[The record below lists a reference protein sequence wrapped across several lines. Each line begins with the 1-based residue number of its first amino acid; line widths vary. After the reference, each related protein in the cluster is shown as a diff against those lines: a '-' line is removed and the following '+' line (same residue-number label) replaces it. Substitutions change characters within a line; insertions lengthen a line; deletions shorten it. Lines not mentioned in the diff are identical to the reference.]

1 MKRVTQAICLILILS
16 MALAIPAFAA
26 EASTWAS
33 NYFMSYSHYLWKV
46 SDTHF
51 EVWFDVVAIRGMDEL
66 GASEIKVQRS
76 SDGVNWETV
85 QTYSKADYPNMIC
98 YDTGAHSSYVNYYD
112 AEPGYYYRGRVD
124 YYAKRGNGMASN
136 TKYTSSITMP

>member
-16 MALAIPAFAA
+16 MTLSIPAYAA
-26 EASTWAS
+26 ESSTWAS

-51 EVWFDVVAIRGMDEL
+51 QVWFEVAAVRTMDEL
-66 GASEIKVQRS
+66 GASEVRVQRS

-85 QTYSKADYPNMIC
+85 ATYSMDDYSDMIC
-98 YDTGAHSSYVNYYD
+98 TNTVSHSSCVDYYD